1 MKKKLTGT
9 IPADLASPGVPAQAN
24 ESAPGSSPLY
34 LSLYCYPWDVL
45 DEGPAAFA
53 ELTRATGL
61 NHINMASSYH
71 GGKAFLP
78 HNSRSRVYYIEDGVV
93 YFPPSP
99 QFFGATKIQPRVSRW
114 SAGYDPYIG
123 IVEACEKEGVGVTAW
138 TVFIHNSHLG
148 TTYPEYTTQNA
159 FGDHYFH
166 ALCPS
171 QPAVQEYMRA
181 LAGNLASYPISAVE
195 FECFEFISFR
205 HYSFLEKEGTGVTP
219 FAEMMLSLCF
229 CPACT
234 EAAKQRGVNGAA
246 VEKAVRGWLE
256 EYFEGKHRFGGA
268 VASKVSSV
276 SGLDDY
282 LEMRF
287 AVLENLFKDV
297 VGILHARDKKAYLII
312 IGQEERRHYLSGIDL
327 QSMGQVAD
335 AVTALFY
342 ARKLEEASE
351 IVRGIRRAAGA
362 NTAVHF
368 AVRPGFPDAA
378 SPADVLR
385 LTEASLKAGVNGIGY
400 YNFGLLEKFHMDWV
414 RKAVASIT
422 RGATRGRQ
430 PAKKATHRGK
440 PGSDP
445 YIAVNV
451 LRTDRD

>member
-9 IPADLASPGVPAQAN
+9 FRTAPASLGVPPQTN
-24 ESAPGSSPLY
+24 VSAPASNPLY

-53 ELTRATGL
+53 KLTRSAGL

-78 HNSRSRVYYIEDGVV
+78 HNSRSRVYYIEDGAV

-99 QFFGATKIQPRVSRW
+99 QFFGATKMQPRVSRLVTDH
-114 SAGYDPYIG
+114 DPYKD

-148 TTYPEYTTQNA
+148 TTYPEFTTQNV
-159 FGDHYFH
+159 FGDRYLH

-181 LAGNLASYPISAVE
+181 LAGNLASYPISGVE

-229 CPACT
+229 CPACLA
-234 EAAKQRGVNGAA
+234 AAKQRRVNGAA
-246 VEKAVRGWLE
+246 VEKAVKDWLE

-268 VASKVSSV
+268 VALKISSV
-276 SGLDDY
+276 SGLADY

-287 AVLENLFKDV
+287 AVLEELFNDV
-297 VGILHARDKKAYLII
+297 AGVLHARNKKAYLII

-327 QSMGQVAD
+327 QRQGQVAD

-342 ARKLEEASE
+342 ARKPEEAPG

-362 NTAVHF
+362 KTAVHF
-368 AVRPGFPDAA
+368 AVRPGYPDAA
-378 SPADVLR
+378 SPADVIR

-400 YNFGLLEKFHMDWV
+400 YNFGLLEKFHLDWV
-414 RKAVASIT
+414 RKAVASIN
-422 RGATRGRQ
+422 RGATHTAQ
-430 PAKKATHRGK
+430 PAKKAIGKGK

-445 YIAVNV
+445 YIALNV